1 MAFADAV
8 EEVYTYNSERRR
20 KAASSSSTLKLPPC
34 VTDAA
39 KTYISA
45 HALKNPVSKQ

>member
-8 EEVYTYNSERRR
+8 EEVYTYNSERR

-34 VTDAA
+34 VTDA